1 MFLTFGWKLFLQ
13 INENADPLREVKI
26 NGDKEAVYKKKK
38 ITKEKKCIVTKVKP
52 KVKASKDRFD
62 SFIYDEIRF
71 LRFFEWQ
78 SRTVRMRN

>member
-13 INENADPLREVKI
+13 INENADSLREVKI
-26 NGDKEAVYKKKK
+26 NGDKEAVHKK
-38 ITKEKKCIVTKVKP
+38 KKCIVTKVRP

>member
-13 INENADPLREVKI
+13 INENADSLREVKI
-26 NGDKEAVYKKKK
+26 NGDKEAVRKKNNEK
-38 ITKEKKCIVTKVKP
+38 KKCIVTKVRP